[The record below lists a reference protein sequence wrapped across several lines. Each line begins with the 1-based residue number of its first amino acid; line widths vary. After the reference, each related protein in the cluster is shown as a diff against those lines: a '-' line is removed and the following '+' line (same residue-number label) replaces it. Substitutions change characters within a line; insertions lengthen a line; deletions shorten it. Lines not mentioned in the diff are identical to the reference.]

1 MLQAHNSS
9 AENNARPHD
18 GYHFIV
24 EGASVLDGTG
34 RDAFTADVGVI
45 GDRIAAVGHLA
56 RAQTRQRIDGRGLTL
71 APGFIDC
78 HSHDDYAVIHSPDM
92 QPKVSQGVTTVV
104 NGNCGLSLAPRPSA
118 EALKALPAPLGL
130 FAASD
135 AYAFANMREYRAAV
149 EAHPAA
155 VNVVQLV
162 GHGTLRAA
170 FVADPHRAATPL
182 EISAMSDAIE
192 HAMEAGC
199 LGLSAGL
206 AYASSSAAT
215 TAEVIALAQ
224 VVAAREGVFTL
235 HLRDEGVGVIDSVTE
250 AIQIAR
256 ESGVATVLS
265 HHKCVGKNA
274 WGLTTQ
280 TLAQITAARLA
291 DTRLKLDIDCYP
303 YTASSTVLMMARV
316 ATATRTVLTHS
327 LPHPEM
333 AGCDLAE
340 TARQWGVSIEVAIEK
355 LSPAGAIYFNL
366 DEDDLLRVLKFPN
379 TMIGS
384 DGLVSQ
390 TRGQAGGQTHN
401 QAHNQARPHPR
412 LFGTFPRVL
421 GHYVRERQILSLPE
435 AVHRMTGVPAQVFG
449 LQDRGVIREGAF
461 ADLVLFN
468 AATIIDRAT
477 FDAPATIAEGIERV
491 WVNGSSTWDGG
502 GSPTRPGRWL
512 TRVTH

>member
-1 MLQAHNSS
+1 MLQAHNSPVK
-9 AENNARPHD
+9 NNAHAND
-18 GYHFIV
+18 AYYFIV
-24 EGASVLDGTG
+24 DGATVLDGTG
-34 RDAFTADVGVI
+34 RDAFIADIGVI
-45 GDRIAAVGHLA
+45 GDRIAAVGDLHGVHA
-56 RAQTRQRIDGRGLTL
+56 RQRFDGNGLTL

-92 QPKVSQGVTTVV
+92 LPKVSQGVTTVV

-118 EALKALPAPLGL
+118 DTLKALPAPLGL
-130 FAASD
+130 FAEAD
-135 AYAFANMREYRAAV
+135 AYIFPSMIEYRASVDAQ
-149 EAHPAA
+149 PAA
-155 VNVVQLV
+155 VNVAQLV

-170 FVADPHRAATPL
+170 FVADLCRAATPT
-182 EISAMSDAIE
+182 EISAMCHAIE
-192 HAMEAGC
+192 EAMDAGC

-206 AYASSSAAT
+206 AYTSACAAT
-215 TAEVIALAQ
+215 TSEMITLART
-224 VVAAREGVFTL
+224 VNARGGVFTL
-235 HLRDEGVGVIDSVTE
+235 HLRDEGEGIIDSVAE

-274 WGLTTQ
+274 WGLTRQ
-280 TLAQITAARLA
+280 TLAQISAARVA
-291 DTRLKLDIDCYP
+291 DAHLKLDLDCYP

-327 LPHPEM
+327 TPHPEM
-333 AGCDLAE
+333 AGWDLAE
-340 TARQWGVSIEVAIEK
+340 TARQWGVSIEVAVEK

-366 DEDDLLRVLKFPN
+366 DEEDLLRVLKFPQ

-384 DGLVSQ
+384 DGLI
-390 TRGQAGGQTHN
+390 G
-401 QAHNQARPHPR
+401 QARPHPR

-421 GHYVRERQILSLPE
+421 GHYVRERQVLSLPE

-449 LQDRGVIREGAF
+449 LHDRGVIREGAY

-477 FDAPATIAEGIERV
+477 FDAPTETADGIEHV
-491 WVNGSSTWDGG
+491 WVNGDLVWEGG
-502 GSPTRPGRWL
+502 LLPARPGRWL
-512 TRVTH
+512 TSKLQ